1 VEGVIA
7 FSDITGKPNAHRG
20 QLPLN
25 PSVAPGRILLCQAKD
40 QRDRACW
47 NAGSSL
53 PSVRVG
59 PLPSHQRAVPAQQ
72 GLGPDEEASLASSRQ
87 KPTQSSEYRSIRWS
101 QGRTG
106 HLAAQDGDLV
116 AKDDDL
122 DGQVLLLTP
131 RETYQLE
138 HADEGKVEEGER
150 HAPSSSR

>member
-1 VEGVIA
+1 M
-7 FSDITGKPNAHRG
+7 
-20 QLPLN
+20 
-25 PSVAPGRILLCQAKD
+25 
-40 QRDRACW
+40 
-47 NAGSSL
+47 
-53 PSVRVG
+53 
-59 PLPSHQRAVPAQQ
+59 PAQQ
-72 GLGPDEEASLASSRQ
+72 GLGPDEEASRASSRQ

-106 HLAAQDGDLV
+106 HLAAQDG
-116 AKDDDL
+116 DL